1 VFQGDGIS
9 YETLSEILENMK
21 KHKWS
26 ADNIA
31 FGSGGKFIVIAQ
43 LYHGCTGL
51 KKVLMTCHILVNSL
65 NRFSLETLLNGLYG
79 LIQSLNFVRTSV

>member
-31 FGSGGKFIVIAQ
+31 FGSGGKLIIIAQ
-43 LYHGCTGL
+43 LYHSLHRPEKGL
-51 KKVLMTCHILVNSL
+51 DNSPHP
-65 NRFSLETLLNGLYG
+65 
-79 LIQSLNFVRTSV
+79 

>member
-1 VFQGDGIS
+1 MVQLFVFQGDGIS

-31 FGSGGKFIVIAQ
+31 FGSGG
-43 LYHGCTGL
+43 
-51 KKVLMTCHILVNSL
+51 N
-65 NRFSLETLLNGLYG
+65 LLLC
-79 LIQSLNFVRTSV
+79 